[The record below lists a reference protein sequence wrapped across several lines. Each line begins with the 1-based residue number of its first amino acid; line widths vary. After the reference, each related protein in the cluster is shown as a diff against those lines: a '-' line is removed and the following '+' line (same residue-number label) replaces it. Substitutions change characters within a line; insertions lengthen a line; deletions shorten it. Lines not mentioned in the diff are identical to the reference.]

1 MNIVQKLNTR
11 LSRFSPTTIY
21 LIGIGDALILV
32 SLASLAGFLFSKLS
46 Q

>member
-1 MNIVQKLNTR
+1 MNLIARLNTR

-21 LIGIGDALILV
+21 LVGIGDGLILV
-32 SLASLAGFLFSKLS
+32 SLAAFAGFIFSKVT

>member
-1 MNIVQKLNTR
+1 MNLIARLNTR

-21 LIGIGDALILV
+21 LVGIGDALILV
-32 SLASLAGFLFSKLS
+32 TAAYFLGLVFSKVT

>member
-21 LIGIGDALILV
+21 LVGVGDALILV
-32 SLASLAGFLFSKLS
+32 SLAAFAGFIFSKVA